1 MRTNR
6 MKEKLRS
13 GGAVFGCAV
22 LGTGY
27 PEIAHAYAQAGF
39 DFLLIENEHFPLSL
53 ESDQQL
59 IRACRAAEIPVI
71 VRVPDAEYH
80 LVART
85 LDAGADGII
94 VPRVNGPEQTA
105 EVVSWIKYPP
115 QGRRGYGA
123 GPLMFDYQ
131 SVPIADAVKHFNE
144 NTVAIVQAETMPAI
158 ETVEKI
164 AAVRGLD
171 AIMIGP
177 ADLSISL
184 GIPGEFRSP
193 VFVQQVERVA
203 KACAQAGIAS
213 GIFCGDLDL
222 LKDYIGMGMRLF
234 SCGGEIGLIRKA
246 AADLVRSLHSLLL
259 KS

>member
-1 MRTNR
+1 

-13 GGAVFGCAV
+13 GSAVFGCAV
-22 LGTGY
+22 VGTGY

-39 DFLLIENEHFPLSL
+39 DFVLIENEHFPLSL

-59 IRACRAAEIPVI
+59 IRACRAADIPVI

-85 LDAGADGII
+85 LDAGAEGVI
-94 VPRVNGPEQTA
+94 VPRIQGPQQA
-105 EVVSWIKYPP
+105 ADVVSWVKYPP

-123 GPLMFDYQ
+123 GPLLFDYQ
-131 SVPIADAVKHFNE
+131 NVPIADAISHLND
-144 NTVAIVQAETMPAI
+144 NTVVIVQAETMPAI
-158 ETVEKI
+158 ETAQGI
-164 AAVRGLD
+164 AAVQGLD
-171 AIMIGP
+171 AVMIGP

-193 VFVQQVERVA
+193 KFVEQVERVA

-222 LKDYIGMGMRLF
+222 LKSYIAMGMRCF

-246 AADLVRSLHSLLL
+246 ATDLVQSLHSLLP